1 MEKDRILLIDSEE
14 ADQEA
19 IASVL
24 SKEGFTVQVVDNGE
38 QGLARLAEFYPH
50 LLLVNQ
56 GLPDTD
62 GLEVCRQVRRQSQV
76 PFIMLSSRDAE
87 IDKVVA
93 LELGADD
100 YITKPLGLREL
111 VARVRALLR
120 RSEITES
127 AIAQRQH
134 LSHSELEIDLPS
146 RSVQVRGEQVYL
158 TPKEFDLLYY
168 LTSRPNVVCTRERIM
183 EHVWNYPRGDGDS
196 RAIDTQIN
204 HLRSKLFSGRILS
217 CCIAT
222 VWGLGYRF
230 ESEATSFE
238 C

>member
-1 MEKDRILLIDSEE
+1 MEKDRILLIDSQE
-14 ADQEA
+14 ANQEA

-24 SKEGFTVQVVDNGE
+24 SKEGFTVQVADNGE
-38 QGLARLAEFYPH
+38 QGLARLAEFCPH

-134 LSHSELEIDLPS
+134 LSYSELEIDLPS

-168 LTSRPNVVCTRERIM
+168 LTSRANLVCTRQEIM
-183 EHVWNYPRGDGDS
+183 EHVWNYPQGDGDS

-204 HLRSKLFSGRILS
+204 HLRSKLFDGRILS
-217 CCIAT
+217 CRIAT
-222 VWGLGYRF
+222 VWGVGYRF
-230 ESEATSFE
+230 ESEATGFE
-238 C
+238 S